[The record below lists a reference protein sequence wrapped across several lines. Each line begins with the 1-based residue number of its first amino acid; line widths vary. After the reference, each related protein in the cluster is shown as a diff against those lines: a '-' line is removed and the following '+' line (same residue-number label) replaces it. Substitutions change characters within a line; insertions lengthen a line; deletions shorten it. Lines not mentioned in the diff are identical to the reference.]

1 MAAWTLLITAPPAP
15 DPGTLDSYVCTPN
28 VKWVPTGNV
37 VQVPNVDS
45 DAMSD
50 ADLGSPSG
58 LRASNRERI
67 LALLRARGP
76 MSQADLARASGLSP
90 ATISGIAREL
100 REAGWLEDEDAD
112 GPARGRALAL
122 SRSAGVA
129 VGIDFGHS
137 HVRVA
142 VADLAHTVLAE
153 AAEPLDVDHEADE
166 GVALAGRLVRRLLDE
181 VGVAADRVT
190 GVGMGLPGPLRRDSG
205 EVGDSAILPGWIGA
219 RPEAL
224 MHAELG
230 LPVRVENDA
239 NLGALAEIVWGAGRD
254 CSDLVYVKVATGVG
268 AGLVLNGRLY
278 HGAGGTAGEIGHVT
292 IDDAGPVC
300 RCGNRGCLEAF
311 AGAEAV
317 LEPLRRRHGDRL
329 TQRQVVLQAQAG
341 DVGCRRVIADAGRAL
356 GRAVAGTCN
365 LLAPERVLVGG
376 ELAQAGDLLLEPLR
390 EAVARSAIAATRE
403 VPVLAGVLG
412 ERAEVLGAV
421 ALRESQRFVAAP
433 ERVV

>member
-1 MAAWTLLITAPPAP
+1 
-15 DPGTLDSYVCTPN
+15 V
-28 VKWVPTGNV
+28 
-37 VQVPNVDS
+37 
-45 DAMSD
+45 
-50 ADLGSPSG
+50 
-58 LRASNRERI
+58 RASNRERI
-67 LALLRARGP
+67 LALLRERGP

-100 REAGWLEDEDAD
+100 RETGWLDDDPDA
-112 GPARGRALAL
+112 PARGRALAL

-153 AAEPLDVDHEADE
+153 AEEPLDVDHEAHE
-166 GVALAGRLVRRLLDE
+166 GVALAGRLVRALLDE

-219 RPEAL
+219 RPEEL

-230 LPVRVENDA
+230 LAVRVENDA

-278 HGAGGTAGEIGHVT
+278 HGAGGTAGEIGHVAIAET
-292 IDDAGPVC
+292 GPVC

-329 TQRQVVLQAQAG
+329 TLRQVVLQAQAG

-356 GRAVAGTCN
+356 GIAVAGVCN

-390 EAVARSAIAATRE
+390 DAVGRSAIAATRE
-403 VPVLAGVLG
+403 VPVVAGVLG

-421 ALRESQRFVAAP
+421 ALVLRESQRFVAAP
-433 ERVV
+433 AGVG

>member
-1 MAAWTLLITAPPAP
+1 M
-15 DPGTLDSYVCTPN
+15 
-28 VKWVPTGNV
+28 
-37 VQVPNVDS
+37 
-45 DAMSD
+45 
-50 ADLGSPSG
+50 
-58 LRASNRERI
+58 
-67 LALLRARGP
+67 
-76 MSQADLARASGLSP
+76 
-90 ATISGIAREL
+90 
-100 REAGWLEDEDAD
+100 
-112 GPARGRALAL
+112 
-122 SRSAGVA
+122 
-129 VGIDFGHS
+129 
-137 HVRVA
+137 RVA

-153 AAEPLDVDHEADE
+153 AEEPLDVDHEADE

-224 MHAELG
+224 MQAELG

-254 CSDLVYVKVATGVG
+254 CTDLVYVKVATGVG

-292 IDDAGPVC
+292 IDDGGPVC

-329 TQRQVVLQAQAG
+329 DPAPGRRCRPRPATSAAG
-341 DVGCRRVIADAGRAL
+341 ASSPTPAAPSAAPSRARATCSPPSASSSAASWPRPATCCSSRCARPSAARPSRHPRGPDLRRRPGRARRGP
-356 GRAVAGTCN
+356 GRAS
-365 LLAPERVLVGG
+365 
-376 ELAQAGDLLLEPLR
+376 
-390 EAVARSAIAATRE
+390 RSC
-403 VPVLAGVLG
+403 
-412 ERAEVLGAV
+412 
-421 ALRESQRFVAAP
+421 
-433 ERVV
+433 

>member
-1 MAAWTLLITAPPAP
+1 
-15 DPGTLDSYVCTPN
+15 
-28 VKWVPTGNV
+28 
-37 VQVPNVDS
+37 
-45 DAMSD
+45 MSFI
-50 ADLGSPSG
+50 P
-58 LRASNRERI
+58 RTTNRDRI
-67 LALLRARGP
+67 VALLRSRGP

-100 REAGWLEDEDAD
+100 REAGWLEDDGGE

-153 AAEPLDVDHEADE
+153 AEEPLDVDHEAAE
-166 GVALAGRLVRRLLDE
+166 GVALAGRLVRQLLADVE
-181 VGVAADRVT
+181 VEPDRVT
-190 GVGMGLPGPLRRDSG
+190 GVGMGLPGPLRRDTG

-219 RPEAL
+219 RPEEL
-224 MHAELG
+224 MHSELG

-239 NLGALAEIVWGAGRD
+239 NLGALAETVWGAGRD

-278 HGAGGTAGEIGHVT
+278 HGHAGTAGEIGHVT
-292 IDDAGPVC
+292 IDEAGPVC

-317 LEPLRRRHGDRL
+317 LEPLRRRHGERL
-329 TQRQVVLQAQAG
+329 TLRQVVVQAEAG

-356 GRAVAGTCN
+356 GLAIAGVCN
-365 LLAPERVLVGG
+365 VLAPERVVVGG
-376 ELAQAGDLLLEPLR
+376 ELARAGALLLDPLR
-390 EAVARSAIAATRE
+390 ATVGRSAIAATRE
-403 VPVLAGVLG
+403 VPVLEGVLG

-421 ALRESQRFVAAP
+421 ALVLRESQRFVAQPAP
-433 ERVV
+433 A

>member
-1 MAAWTLLITAPPAP
+1 
-15 DPGTLDSYVCTPN
+15 
-28 VKWVPTGNV
+28 
-37 VQVPNVDS
+37 
-45 DAMSD
+45 MSD
-50 ADLGSPSG
+50 PDAGSPSG

-90 ATISGIAREL
+90 ATISGIARDL
-100 REAGWLEDEDAD
+100 REAGWLEPDSGD

-153 AAEPLDVDHEADE
+153 AEDPLDVDHEADE

-224 MHAELG
+224 MEAELG

-254 CSDLVYVKVATGVG
+254 CTDLVYVKVATGVG

-292 IDDAGPVC
+292 IDDGGPVC

-329 TQRQVVLQAQAG
+329 TLRQVVLQAQAG

-356 GRAVAGTCN
+356 GR
-365 LLAPERVLVGG
+365 
-376 ELAQAGDLLLEPLR
+376 
-390 EAVARSAIAATRE
+390 
-403 VPVLAGVLG
+403 
-412 ERAEVLGAV
+412 
-421 ALRESQRFVAAP
+421 
-433 ERVV
+433 

>member
-1 MAAWTLLITAPPAP
+1 
-15 DPGTLDSYVCTPN
+15 
-28 VKWVPTGNV
+28 
-37 VQVPNVDS
+37 
-45 DAMSD
+45 
-50 ADLGSPSG
+50 
-58 LRASNRERI
+58 
-67 LALLRARGP
+67 

-100 REAGWLEDEDAD
+100 RESGWLEDEDAES
-112 GPARGRALAL
+112 PARGRALAL

-153 AAEPLDVDHEADE
+153 AEEHLDVDHEADE

-181 VGVAADRVT
+181 VRVAADSVT

-224 MHAELG
+224 MEAELG

-254 CSDLVYVKVATGVG
+254 CTDLVYVKVATGVG

-292 IDDAGPVC
+292 IDDGGPVC

-311 AGAEAV
+311 AGAEAI

-329 TQRQVVLQAQAG
+329 TLRQVVVQAQAG

-365 LLAPERVLVGG
+365 LLSPERVLVGG
-376 ELAQAGDLLLEPLR
+376 ELAQAGDLLLESVR
-390 EAVARSAIAATRE
+390 EAVGRSAIAATRE
-403 VPVLAGVLG
+403 VPIHAGVLG

-421 ALRESQRFVAAP
+421 ALVLRESQRFVAEP
-433 ERVV
+433 QRIR

>member
-1 MAAWTLLITAPPAP
+1 M
-15 DPGTLDSYVCTPN
+15 
-28 VKWVPTGNV
+28 
-37 VQVPNVDS
+37 VD
-45 DAMSD
+45 DA
-50 ADLGSPSG
+50 SPVG
-58 LRASNRERI
+58 VRASNRERV

-76 MSQADLARASGLSP
+76 MTQADLARASGLSP
-90 ATISGIAREL
+90 ATISSIAREL
-100 REAGWLEDEDAD
+100 REDAWLEGAHGE

-142 VADLAHTVLAE
+142 IADLGHTVLAE
-153 AAEPLDVDHEADE
+153 AEEALDVDHEAHE
-166 GVALAGRLVRRLLDE
+166 GVALAGRLVRALLDD
-181 VGVAADRVT
+181 VGVGAERVT
-190 GVGMGLPGPLRRDSG
+190 GAGMGLPGPLRSDGG
-205 EVGDSAILPGWIGA
+205 EVGDSAILPGWIGS

-224 MHAELG
+224 MRAELG
-230 LPVRVENDA
+230 LAVRVENDA
-239 NLGALAEIVWGAGRD
+239 NLGALAEIVWGAGRG
-254 CSDLVYVKVATGVG
+254 CADLVYVKVATGVG

-278 HGAGGTAGEIGHVT
+278 RGSGGTAGEIGHVT
-292 IDDAGPVC
+292 IDDTGPVC

-329 TQRQVVLQAQAG
+329 TLRQVVLAAQAG

-356 GRAVAGTCN
+356 GTALAGACN

-376 ELAQAGDLLLEPLR
+376 ELAQAGELLLEPLR
-390 EAVARSAIAATRE
+390 TSLARSAIAATRE
-403 VPVLAGVLG
+403 VPVLGGVLG

-421 ALRESQRFVAAP
+421 ALVLRESQRFVAEPAP
-433 ERVV
+433 AG